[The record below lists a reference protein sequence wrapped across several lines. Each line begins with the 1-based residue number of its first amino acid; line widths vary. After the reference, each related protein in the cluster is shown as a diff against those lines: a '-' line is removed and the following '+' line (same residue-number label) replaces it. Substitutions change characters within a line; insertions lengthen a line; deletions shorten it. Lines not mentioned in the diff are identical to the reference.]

1 MDANVFPNIEL
12 SKMFDENFINYKIDM
27 ESQAG
32 EIFEEKYSVEAFPT
46 LFFISPNGTVL
57 KKVVGAMSVE
67 KLIDIGNLVLS
78 PESSILITLEKQ
90 FAKGDISVDFLKSYV
105 EELNKVNENNT
116 EVSTALLLA
125 LGVDKIAE
133 DEKMFVIFYQ
143 TQFSIES

>member
-1 MDANVFPNIEL
+1 
-12 SKMFDENFINYKIDM
+12 MFDENFINYKIDM

-90 FAKGDISVDFLKSYV
+90 FAKGDRSVDFLKSYV

-116 EVSTALLLA
+116 EASTALLLA
-125 LGVDKIAE
+125 LGVDKVAE